1 MYQKISFSDSSLSG
15 NDSVEEDSA
24 AEIGSLLSSC
34 FNKDILF
41 LLEFSLEGHLFDLC
55 PFFPHW

>member
-24 AEIGSLLSSC
+24 AEIGSLLSLC
-34 FNKDILF
+34 FNKF
-41 LLEFSLEGHLFDLC
+41 LLEFSLEGHFFDLC
-55 PFFPHW
+55 PFFPH